1 MRSDLLNLIYNKARG
16 SQREAASYRLLK
28 WPLSLARDPAA
39 IIDRLDD
46 VKRLIQMENTLLTAS
61 GIYHYRRF
69 RLTSQDGQQIGDDL
83 IHSLR
88 DEIQL
93 QLLSIVALCYG
104 DNPDLGEPSPMLE
117 WVDTVDSQNAQDVFR
132 EVWKKCLIW
141 NA

>member
-1 MRSDLLNLIYNKARG
+1 MSKNT
-16 SQREAASYRLLK
+16 QRAILRREQ
-28 WPLSLARDPAA
+28 D